1 MYGKKERSGG
11 GKSVA
16 EGKGRSRRFG
26 AASPAGPGAAEQETH
41 GATGATTLRDAP
53 SRVVS
58 TGFGMIP
65 RFVRPPS
72 KKRLRPSSPV
82 ALESERDDVLRPL
95 GQDAVLRCSRERGA
109 PLEDHRGEHSR
120 RTEHRTG
127 RRPRRGP
134 AAGRARAL
142 RGRRFGVGGG
152 ELGDEDAPEH
162 STPGGAPGA
171 AAPPS
176 LEPAASL
183 AHGTPPRP
191 RPALAGKIRCGSVPV
206 RPRPHGWQ
214 RRPGGKGP
222 VARAPFNTTPL
233 NQ

>member
-26 AASPAGPGAAEQETH
+26 AASPAGPGAAEQETY

-82 ALESERDDVLRPL
+82 ALESECDDVPRPL
-95 GQDAVLRCSRERGA
+95 GQEAVLRRSRERGA

-152 ELGDEDAPEH
+152 ALGDEDAPEH
-162 STPGGAPGA
+162 SGRRPRSSGAFFTGV
-171 AAPPS
+171 AAP
-176 LEPAASL
+176 LG
-183 AHGTPPRP
+183 HGTPHCP
-191 RPALAGKIRCGSVPV
+191 RPAPPWRERSGAVPFRSGPGRAAGSAAPAGK
-206 RPRPHGWQ
+206 
-214 RRPGGKGP
+214 
-222 VARAPFNTTPL
+222 AR
-233 NQ
+233 

>member
-26 AASPAGPGAAEQETH
+26 AASPAGPGAAEQEPH
-41 GATGATTLRDAP
+41 GASGATTLRDAP

-82 ALESERDDVLRPL
+82 ALESECDDVPRPL
-95 GQDAVLRCSRERGA
+95 GQEAVLRRSRERGA

-142 RGRRFGVGGG
+142 RERRFGVGGG
-152 ELGDEDAPEH
+152 ALGDEDAPEH
-162 STPGGAPGA
+162 SGRRPRSSGASFTGA
-171 AAPPS
+171 AAP
-176 LEPAASL
+176 LG
-183 AHGTPPRP
+183 HGTPRRP
-191 RPALAGKIRCGSVPV
+191 RPALAGKIRCGPVPV
-206 RPRPHGWQ
+206 RPRPRGWQ
-214 RRPGGKGP
+214 RRPGGKDP

>member
-26 AASPAGPGAAEQETH
+26 AASPAGPGAAEQETY

-72 KKRLRPSSPV
+72 KKRLRPSSLV
-82 ALESERDDVLRPL
+82 ALESECDDVPRPL
-95 GQDAVLRCSRERGA
+95 GQDAVLRRSRERGA

-142 RGRRFGVGGG
+142 REAPPEQRR
-152 ELGDEDAPEH
+152 LLH
-162 STPGGAPGA
+162 WSGGAPR
-171 AAPPS
+171 PWH
-176 LEPAASL
+176 PAL
-183 AHGTPPRP
+183 PPPRA
-191 RPALAGKIRCGSVPV
+191 ALAGKIRCGSVPV
-206 RPRPHGWQ
+206 RPRPRGWQ

>member
-26 AASPAGPGAAEQETH
+26 AASPA
-41 GATGATTLRDAP
+41 
-53 SRVVS
+53 

-82 ALESERDDVLRPL
+82 ALESECDDVPRPL
-95 GQDAVLRCSRERGA
+95 GQEAVLRRSRERGA

-127 RRPRRGP
+127 RRPPMRSRGRTRPSIPGEALWRGRRR
-134 AAGRARAL
+134 AWRRRRARAL
-142 RGRRFGVGGG
+142 REAPSEQRRLLHWSRRCPSAMAHRAAPAPPWRERSGAVPFRSGPGRAAGSA
-152 ELGDEDAPEH
+152 APAGKTRWRVRR
-162 STPGGAPGA
+162 STP
-171 AAPPS
+171 
-176 LEPAASL
+176 
-183 AHGTPPRP
+183 HR
-191 RPALAGKIRCGSVPV
+191 
-206 RPRPHGWQ
+206 
-214 RRPGGKGP
+214 
-222 VARAPFNTTPL
+222 
-233 NQ
+233 